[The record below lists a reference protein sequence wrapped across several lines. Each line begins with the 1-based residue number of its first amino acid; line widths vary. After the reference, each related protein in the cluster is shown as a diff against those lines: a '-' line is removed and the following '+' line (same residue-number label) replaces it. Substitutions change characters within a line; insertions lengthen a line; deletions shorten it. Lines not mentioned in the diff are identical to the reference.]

1 MRPSRA
7 VAFALTLSM
16 ASPALAQPASPHESA
31 ATAAYDRGDLATAL
45 REFEAAYADT
55 ARPELLYVIGKL
67 YAARG
72 DCTRA
77 VDHFNRFL
85 ASNPGPNATEGARAE
100 ISKCETSAPAGDTT
114 AADTLSTST
123 SASAGDAAAGGE
135 TPRSPS
141 LATARHPRDR
151 VAMILMASG
160 VTIDLLGLLLY
171 TQARGAQCGPVCT
184 GIDYDEYREKE
195 DKASTL
201 RLASLGFAAAGTG
214 LLGFGVWSYLKHRR
228 ERRVE
233 VGVVPTADGG
243 AVVLGGSF

>member
-7 VAFALTLSM
+7 VAFALALSI
-16 ASPALAQPASPHESA
+16 ASPALAQPTSPHESA

-55 ARPELLYVIGKL
+55 ARPDLLYVIGKL

-77 VDHFNRFL
+77 VDHFHRFL
-85 ASNPGPNATEGARAE
+85 ESNPGPNATEGARAE
-100 ISKCETSAPAGDTT
+100 ITKCEPVPPPDATVDAAPTPGDTT
-114 AADTLSTST
+114 TPTDTV
-123 SASAGDAAAGGE
+123 ASPAMASDRRG
-135 TPRSPS
+135 
-141 LATARHPRDR
+141 RDR
-151 VAMILMASG
+151 VAKILIASG

-184 GIDYDEYREKE
+184 GIDYDAYREKE
-195 DKASTL
+195 DQASTL
-201 RLASLGFAAAGTG
+201 RLTSLGFAAAGTG

-233 VGVVPTADGG
+233 VGLVPTAGGG
-243 AVVLGGSF
+243 AVVLGGRF